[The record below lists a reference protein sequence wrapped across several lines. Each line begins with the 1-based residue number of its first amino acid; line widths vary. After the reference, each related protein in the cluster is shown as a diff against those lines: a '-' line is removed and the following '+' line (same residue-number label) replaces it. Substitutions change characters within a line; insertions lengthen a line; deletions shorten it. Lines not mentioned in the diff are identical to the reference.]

1 VARRSLYLSIAFVI
15 VLLDR
20 FTKHLVEQ
28 KLTLYHS
35 VSVIPGF
42 FSLTHV
48 RNRGA
53 AFSILAESSSPYRTL
68 FLIIFSS
75 ISVLILIWLLWKP
88 KGFRLMTGISLA
100 LILGGAAGNLYDR
113 VVYGEVVDFLL
124 FYYRQWEWP
133 AFNVAD
139 SAIVVGGLLLILEAF
154 LPMKS
159 KSSSA

>member
-28 KLTLYHS
+28 KLALYHS
-35 VSVIPGF
+35 VSIIPGF
-42 FSLTHV
+42 FSFTHV

-88 KGFRLMTGISLA
+88 KGVRLMTGISLA

-113 VVYGEVVDFLL
+113 VIYGEVVDFLL

-139 SAIVVGGLLLILEAF
+139 SAIVIGGLLLIAEAF
-154 LPMKS
+154 LPIKPR
-159 KSSSA
+159 KA